1 MPPRDGDERQAWR
14 GLRLNQQRA
23 ALKLR
28 RQIEAS
34 EIVNRHH
41 DVFKIVPP
49 HSTEAGPRTIAG
61 GLLQI
66 ACHRKRTAELRSAIA
81 GAFRTGKLRG
91 S

>member
-49 HSTEAGPRTIAG
+49 HSTEAGPER
-61 GLLQI
+61 
-66 ACHRKRTAELRSAIA
+66 
-81 GAFRTGKLRG
+81 
-91 S
+91 